1 MNFIEVPFAF
11 IVVRLMMVFF
21 FYICNLFLRVY
32 YSSGYLDIK
41 INCRLKLHA
50 HVQINFITVEILQI
64 ETIPVINMKSKFIVI
79 RDFQIYE
86 NLFRE
91 NLTLLVQSL
100 LLLLFNHHLIC

>member
-11 IVVRLMMVFF
+11 IVVRLMMVF

-50 HVQINFITVEILQI
+50 HVQINFITVEIL
-64 ETIPVINMKSKFIVI
+64 PYKSKLYRDKYEIKICSYTRFSNIREFISREFNITRAIVI
-79 RDFQIYE
+79 I
-86 NLFRE
+86 
-91 NLTLLVQSL
+91 
-100 LLLLFNHHLIC
+100 IIII